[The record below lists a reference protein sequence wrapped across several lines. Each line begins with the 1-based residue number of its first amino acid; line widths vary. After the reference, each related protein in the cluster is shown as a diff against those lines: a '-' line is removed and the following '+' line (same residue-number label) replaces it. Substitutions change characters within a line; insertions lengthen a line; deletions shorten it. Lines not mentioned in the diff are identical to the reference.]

1 MVDGSRRVTVNVG
14 PRPSNLS
21 KNVSY
26 EDDVVLL
33 KFNGLIGDD
42 DVAAD
47 GDDAAAAWATGVW
60 KLMAVLEA
68 TKIIGVNDSDT
79 IAAIAFYHTP
89 ML

>member
-21 KNVSY
+21 KNVLY

-47 GDDAAAAWATGVW
+47 DDDAAAWVTGVW